1 MVVSSR
7 HLVASVLASLA
18 SLAAFASPARADVA
32 APPSGGSAGNVSIG
46 TAPSLKA
53 ELKSQLPTTIDSGW
67 MDKGLIKVR
76 TRFTIDPVGSDP
88 LAAVDM
94 SKGALVQASWN
105 EKGFVNV
112 KPVTGQDAA
121 GAFAVR
127 YTLAPTLD
135 ASIYGISVSYNANQL
150 VNKIPG
156 AKFNYDAKNS
166 KTFLPWGFAGVD
178 VKMTAPPLDS
188 STIFS
193 IPFRD
198 LGVSTGIAE
207 GKLSIQA
214 AAAPT
219 FKFITKEIRLDGT
232 TIAGDTTAKMPIG
245 DQDALDLS
253 AYVSGELQMSGNLD
267 VKPVVQVDSVD
278 GYPTFGLVKFS
289 FSAVSKPIGGAPV
302 PMAFANTTIHIP
314 LPNLKVPSAG
324 VQLGSVKAGSTNKK
338 SISLENTGE
347 LEARYTVTSSDPRFK
362 GPAGEIKIAPKSKGD
377 LEITFNPENDGAASA
392 TITVKSN
399 DPDSP
404 EQTFK
409 VGANGAAVED
419 ESDDGTGSSG
429 KGKVGTRDLDPLPE
443 EGGCSTTGA
452 GTHTSSGLAG
462 LALGLGLFVAARRRR
477 TNMR

>member
-1 MVVSSR
+1 MVATRR
-7 HLVASVLASLA
+7 HLVASVLASIA
-18 SLAAFASPARADVA
+18 SLTAFAAPASADVA
-32 APPSGGSAGNVSIG
+32 APPAAGAGNVSTG
-46 TAPSLKA
+46 TSPSLKA

-67 MDKGLIKVR
+67 MEKGVIKVR

-94 SKGALVQASWN
+94 SKGALVEASWN

-112 KPVTGQDAA
+112 KPITGADAA
-121 GAFAVR
+121 GNMAIR

-150 VNKIPG
+150 LNKIPG
-156 AKFNYDAKNS
+156 AKFNYDQKNS
-166 KTFLPWGFAGVD
+166 KTFLPWGFTGAE

-193 IPFRD
+193 IPFKD

-214 AAAPT
+214 SAAPT
-219 FKFITKEIRLDGT
+219 FKFITKQIRLDGT
-232 TIAGDTTAKMPIG
+232 TIEGNSTSKMPIG

-253 AYVSGELQMSGNLD
+253 AYVTGELQMSGNLD

-289 FSAVSKPIGGAPV
+289 FSAVSKPIAGAPV

-314 LPNLKVPSAG
+314 LPNVKVPEAG
-324 VQLGSVKAGSTNKK
+324 VQLGSVKAGSAAKK
-338 SISLENTGE
+338 TITIKNTGE
-347 LEARYTVTSSDPRFK
+347 LEARYTVTSSDPAFK
-362 GPAGEIKIAPKSKGD
+362 GPSGEIKIAPKGSSD
-377 LEITFNPENDGAASA
+377 MELTFNPANDGPATS

-409 VGANGAAVED
+409 VGANGAVVEN
-419 ESDDGTGSSG
+419 ESDDESSGSGG
-429 KGKVGTRDLDPLPE
+429 KGKTGTRDLDPLPE
-443 EGGCSTTGA
+443 EGGCSTSGA
-452 GTHTSSGLAG
+452 GTGASSGILG
-462 LALGLGLFVAARRRR
+462 LGVALGLLVAGRRRR